1 MNRAYSESSLLKS
14 HARLQDTAEQGSD
27 PIQWRTR
34 VPDSP
39 VSAMM
44 RRKSVATKKS
54 NYTMTSSPYSV
65 DRSRASA
72 PVELTKC
79 DVLPTES
86 GTPTDGSLLQRL
98 GTLTTLLGKKNK
110 DQRNMQLLVSGLL
123 RQVDLSRYAFAEAGE
138 GDYKLI
144 RKVLVGLFSIVER
157 ERQYGTPQNMHY
169 HTSDGFGNTVRSSH
183 TVPPAP
189 SFLSS
194 SSCPARPP
202 HFEVLPALTDGKLL
216 VLARCCYILMLMLSD
231 AFIEQLLP
239 LPGNTV
245 ALAKLL
251 LFDALPQCHV

>member
-1 MNRAYSESSLLKS
+1 
-14 HARLQDTAEQGSD
+14 
-27 PIQWRTR
+27 
-34 VPDSP
+34 
-39 VSAMM
+39 MM
-44 RRKSVATKKS
+44 RRKSVASKKS
-54 NYTMTSSPYSV
+54 NYTMTSSPHGA

-72 PVELTKC
+72 PVELAKC

-98 GTLTTLLGKKNK
+98 GTLTTLLSKKNK
-110 DQRNMQLLVSGLL
+110 YQRNMQLLVSGLL

-157 ERQYGTPQNMHY
+157 ERQYGTPQNMHH
-169 HTSDGFGNTVRSSH
+169 HTGDGFGNTVRSSH

-189 SFLSS
+189 STRS
-194 SSCPARPP
+194 ARPP
-202 HFEVLPALTDGKLL
+202 HVEVLPALTDGKLL

-231 AFIEQLLP
+231 AFIELLLP

-245 ALAKLL
+245 VLAKLL